1 MPRAARPPHR
11 ALRLCATLTLAGAPL
26 LLPACSQRTLSIT
39 SQPEGAMVWLN
50 DVEVGRTPVDVDFKW
65 FGTYDV
71 RVVKEGYEPLLTSRE
86 AVAPPHEY
94 PVLDLITAP
103 LPLHTR
109 LAWHFDLTPT
119 AESIDKLA
127 AERELLDRA
136 AAMRTAAGPAPARGD
151 APATDAPTAAP
162 TQAPAPTT
170 P

>member
-1 MPRAARPPHR
+1 MPRAARPLP
-11 ALRLCATLTLAGAPL
+11 RLFRVSAAFALAGAPF
-26 LLPACSQRTLSIT
+26 LLPGCTQRTLSIT

-86 AVAPPHEY
+86 AVAPVYEY
-94 PVLDLITAP
+94 PVIDLITAP

-119 AESIDKLA
+119 PESIDKLA

-136 AAMRTAAGPAPARGD
+136 AAMRQTAG
-151 APATDAPTAAP
+151 APTAP
-162 TQAPAPTT
+162 PASGDGATGQ
-170 P
+170 